1 MFVKTSLLKCSL
13 MDTVKGKSD
22 LIDLVLFCLFSEEH
36 LLIKDVPGLG
46 RTTVANPLEAGLRK
60 FVNR

>member
-1 MFVKTSLLKCSL
+1 

-22 LIDLVLFCLFSEEH
+22 LIDLVLFCLFLEEH